1 MNKLDRIVER
11 EIKKAEDNYLLDEIM
26 DYAKQKIAD
35 SYGFKDFDALIEWE
49 EENTDVEY
57 YTEDVYNYVYDAV
70 LKTLEKTKTI
80 AKNVAQAV
88 AKASFDETN
97 HFVEKL
103 LDGVEDLIE
112 RYVDDA
118 RWMSWIKKKRKKW
131 EKLKEGFGV
140 GNG

>member
-1 MNKLDRIVER
+1 MNKLDRIVMEALS
-11 EIKKAEDNYLLDEIM
+11 KDTL
-26 DYAKQKIAD
+26 AK
-35 SYGFKDFDALIEWE
+35 SVFTFDPKMS
-49 EENTDVEY
+49 V
-57 YTEDVYNYVYDAV
+57 
-70 LKTLEKTKTI
+70 TLGEVKR
-80 AKNVAQAV
+80 VAQVV

-103 LDGVEDLIE
+103 LDDVEDLIE
-112 RYVDDA
+112 GYVDDA

>member
-1 MNKLDRIVER
+1 MNKLDRIVMER
-11 EIKKAEDNYLLDEIM
+11 IKKLSRELANLSAHEFEKNNWWGHDTQLGDLPLDI
-26 DYAKQKIAD
+26 QKKLSKFAD
-35 SYGFKDFDALIEWE
+35 WL
-49 EENTDVEY
+49 
-57 YTEDVYNYVYDAV
+57 
-70 LKTLEKTKTI
+70 TK
-80 AKNVAQAV
+80 KVAQ
-88 AKASFDETN
+88 ASFDETN